1 MSTNNYPQSIN
12 LTRLYRK
19 KSEKTGA
26 TYFSGRLGNARVVL
40 LKSKDTADDG
50 AEIWNLMISEA
61 PKRDNE
67 SGQRQE
73 PPNSQ
78 PERQQTARSS
88 WQKPL
93 DDEIPFE
100 MEWRG

>member
-1 MSTNNYPQSIN
+1 MSTHAPSFA

-26 TYFSGRLGNARVVL
+26 TYFAGRLGGARLVL
-40 LKSKDTADDG
+40 LKSGDTSDDG
-50 AEIWNLMISEA
+50 SEIWNLLISEA

-67 SGQRQE
+67 AGQRQE
-73 PPNSQ
+73 PSRSQ
-78 PERQQTARSS
+78 PEQQQAART

-93 DDEIPFE
+93 DDEIPFAPE
-100 MEWRG
+100 VR